1 MNENIEH
8 FSNERPL
15 IGFKPQNVGPYG
27 PNSRPIV
34 PASYPGNKEVLVGP
48 GGPTGIIKRY
58 FVSSRCFPTQ

>member
-1 MNENIEH
+1 MNENIEDLG
-8 FSNERPL
+8 NERPL

-48 GGPTGIIKRY
+48 GGPTGIIQRY